1 MKKLLAIGLAALSMV
16 PSAAAAGETRAIGV
30 GDVVQFRRIVETRP
44 APDGRRAAMVVTE
57 PSVDGNTVTS
67 RILVTDG
74 GDTRTVTTA
83 SGRIANLR
91 WSPDGGSLD
100 YLAPLDGADEIWR
113 VSAAGGKPGKPV
125 DFAGPAV
132 EIGGKHEPFR
142 LANVPPHQAKILAFE
157 WSPDGRNLAFT
168 TPRPGGRPVDDG
180 VAFDDRAMDLRTL
193 ETGEYDL
200 VKNGL
205 WLFDART
212 GRTNHVVDSVMGPV
226 AAPGKPGMAWS
237 PDSGKLAFVTRE
249 TQQPTDNRDTLRLLE
264 TASGKV
270 STVDTGGAR
279 VLTAWSP
286 DSRSVLAAKQDQLL
300 AFPGGAVVATLPARS
315 RISGSAWWLGD
326 RVFAELAD
334 GRRESLFVAP
344 QAGMLTPVSTV
355 DGTLATCALG
365 VAAFCVRESASTR
378 PRLSLV
384 DLKTG
389 ATREGFDP
397 NPGFSRIRLTT
408 PEPTATGYRLVPE
421 TCRRTRCPAVVIT
434 HGYDATERFMPD
446 ANEWQYPS
454 QVFAAKG
461 YVVLLVNE
469 TPGVQDPVPT
479 MEAAVRD
486 CEFADQARAGIM
498 GYSRGAFVA
507 EEAITRSTVFKAAS
521 AGDGGSP
528 SLIEGS
534 GQTAEHVN
542 APLLQQV
549 GPAAGWLTLS
559 IHQFVKSKNMPSELM
574 LFGGET
580 HIFHQPKHRA
590 SAMEQ
595 NLAWFDRWLRG

>member
-1 MKKLLAIGLAALSMV
+1 MMKLLAVGLAALSMV
-16 PSAAAAGETRAIGV
+16 STAGEPRAVGV
-30 GDVVQFRRIVETRP
+30 DDVVQLRRIVETRSS
-44 APDGRRAAMVVTE
+44 PDGRRVAMVVTE
-57 PSVDGNTVTS
+57 PSVADNTVTS
-67 RILVTDG
+67 RILVADG
-74 GDTRTVTTA
+74 GVTRPVTA
-83 SGRIANLR
+83 AIGRIANLR
-91 WSPDGGSLD
+91 WSPDGTSLD

-113 VSAAGGKPGKPV
+113 VPAAGGKPGKPV

-142 LANVPPHQAKILAFE
+142 LANIPPHRAKILAFD
-157 WSPDGRNLAFT
+157 WSPDGRSLAFT

-180 VAFDDRAMDLRTL
+180 VAFDERTMDLRTL
-193 ETGEYDL
+193 ETGEFDL
-200 VKNGL
+200 VRNGL
-205 WLFDART
+205 WLFDAKT
-212 GRTNHVVDSVMGPV
+212 GRSRHVFDSIMGPV

-249 TQQPTDNRDTLRLLE
+249 TQQPTDNRDTLRILE
-264 TASGKV
+264 TASGGL
-270 STVDTGGAR
+270 STVDAGGAR
-279 VLTAWSP
+279 VLATWSP
-286 DSRSVLAAKQDQLL
+286 DGQSVLAAKPDQLVAL
-300 AFPGGAVVATLPARS
+300 PGGAVVATLPAGTRV
-315 RISGSAWWLGD
+315 SGSAWWLGD

-334 GRRESLFVAP
+334 ARHESLFAAP
-344 QAGMLTPVSTV
+344 TAGSLAPVSTA
-355 DGTLATCALG
+355 DGTLATCSVG
-365 VAAFCVRESASTR
+365 TAAFCVKESASAR
-378 PRLSLV
+378 PRLSFV
-384 DLKTG
+384 DLRTG
-389 ATREGFDP
+389 AVRDGFDP
-397 NPGFSRIRLTT
+397 NPGFGRVRLTT
-408 PEPTATGYRLVPE
+408 PEPTASGYQLVPE
-421 TCRRTRCPAVVIT
+421 ACRQTRCPVVVIT

-469 TPGVQDPVPT
+469 KPGIQDPVPT

-486 CEFADQARAGIM
+486 CRFADPARAGIM

-507 EEAITRSTVFKAAS
+507 EEAIARSTFFKAAS

-534 GQTAEHVN
+534 GQTTEHVN

-559 IHQFVKSKNMPSELM
+559 IHQFVKSKKVPSELM
-574 LFGGET
+574 LFGDET